1 MEEWRVSDLSQI
13 NELNKKC
20 TYLYER
26 KQITVGPL
34 LTESVK

>member
-13 NELNKKC
+13 YELNKKC

-26 KQITVGPL
+26 KQITVEPM

>member
-1 MEEWRVSDLSQI
+1 MEWRVSELPQI
-13 NELNKKC
+13 YELNKKC

-26 KQITVGPL
+26 KQITVGPM